1 MNSGILLTAL
11 AGVITTFASGFF
23 SWLFTR
29 KKYNTEVDGKQ
40 IANMIDSLEFYT
52 KLSESNKKELDALRS
67 SNEELIEQNQELLKQ
82 NTKLLQEI
90 LRLQTQ
96 VNGLISAL
104 KKAGIEYEHP
114 NSQDIISLVEA

>member
-40 IANMIDSLEFYT
+40 ISNMIDSLEFYT

-96 VNGLISAL
+96 VNSLISAL
-104 KKAGIEYEHP
+104 EKAGIEYEHP
-114 NSQDIISLVEA
+114 INQEVLNLVEA

>member
-11 AGVITTFASGFF
+11 AGVIGTFTSGFF

-29 KKYNTEVDGKQ
+29 RKYNSEVDGKQ

-52 KLSESNKKELDALRS
+52 KLSESNKKELDALRD

-90 LRLQTQ
+90 LRLQSQ
-96 VNGLISAL
+96 VNNLIGAL
-104 KKAGIEYEHP
+104 EKAGIEYEHP
-114 NSQDIISLVEA
+114 EVKHNLATV

>member
-11 AGVITTFASGFF
+11 AGVIGTFASGFF

-29 KKYNTEVDGKQ
+29 RKYNSEVDGKQ

-52 KLSESNKKELDALRS
+52 KLSESNKKELDALRD

-90 LRLQTQ
+90 LRLQSQ
-96 VNGLISAL
+96 VNSLIGAL
-104 KKAGIEYEHP
+104 EKAGIEYEHP
-114 NSQDIISLVEA
+114 EVEHNLATV